1 MLRFSFFVHCFL
13 VCFLVADPDI
23 PDGVPGNV
31 WNTIKEL
38 CTKDGWKN
46 NSVGDGGQKI
56 VEHAVVGS
64 VKSSYGHVKTSDQ
77 VMPGGEQ
84 KNPQVIII
92 NTSPERTK
100 IKEIF
105 FSDVKKR
112 KWRNKVVDDFARD
125 FAYYFYKV
133 FTYRKNKIKSSA
145 TYEIKGNRWI
155 IKILL
160 PGDKKEKIK
169 DCKFATYRLHHNS
182 YKHIKGFVICI
193 EDCGEREYKFTS
205 VAPILCD

>member
-1 MLRFSFFVHCFL
+1 M
-13 VCFLVADPDI
+13 
-23 PDGVPGNV
+23 GVPVEDV
-31 WNTIKEL
+31 WDVIKEL
-38 CTKDGWKN
+38 CTEDGWKN
-46 NSVGDGGQKI
+46 NSVGDVGQKI
-56 VEHAVVGS
+56 VEHAVVGGI
-64 VKSSYGHVKTSDQ
+64 SSSWGHVKTSDQ

-84 KNPQVIII
+84 KNPQMIII
-92 NTSPERTK
+92 NTSPEIKK
-100 IKEIF
+100 IKEFF
-105 FSDVKKR
+105 FSDVKGR
-112 KWRNKVVDDFARD
+112 KWRNKVVDDFTRD

-182 YKHIKGFVICI
+182 YKHIKGFIICVAKY
-193 EDCGEREYKFTS
+193 GEEYKFTS